1 MDIRFSERLE
11 AILGYARD
19 EAMRTGSYAI
29 CVDHLTLAILRDGK
43 NEACRILSELGID
56 APELKDY
63 IDSLIFSSRAVPF
76 SDSSKVGIS
85 RGVESTIN
93 LAAHEALRKGS
104 TTVGPEHLLTAIC
117 RAGASASKTYLSE
130 LGVTAEAIS
139 GRISSKAGAEEPKA
153 AAEPERPASEP
164 ATIAKIIFKPG
175 APGKIFS

>member
-29 CVDHLTLAILRDGK
+29 CVDHLMLAILRDGK
-43 NEACRILSELGID
+43 NEACRILIDLGID
-56 APELKDY
+56 VPELKDY

-104 TTVGPEHLLTAIC
+104 MTVGPEHLLTAIC

-130 LGVTAEAIS
+130 LGITAEAIS
-139 GRISSKAGAEEPKA
+139 GSISPSAGAGATKA
-153 AAEPERPASEP
+153 ATEPAKAAKEP